1 MKNEQTNYSMLDN
14 DTINLRAELEKY
26 IIHWKWFILGVL
38 LSLLGAFLFLT
49 YSTPQYLA
57 KATILIKDDEKGG
70 LSDGLAAFEDLG
82 ILGGSGNNIDNE
94 IQIIK
99 SRRLIGEV
107 IKKLNLTTSYFLNE
121 SIFQKEIYKT
131 APIKLSFKDS
141 EYKIDSIISIK
152 INSENSF
159 TLLDQDDNEIHTEV
173 PFGNH
178 IKNSTIN
185 SLKVNKTNYFNN
197 EEVGNT
203 YTIAIRPINTLID
216 SYLKTVSVA
225 SISKKSSVLQ
235 FSLKTPVIQKGEN
248 ILDEMIQ
255 EYNKEAVD
263 DKKEVSHKTSLFIA
277 ERLKHVTSELALID
291 DKVKGFKSKNNIAD
305 IEAEAKLIL
314 ETSALNQE
322 KLIKATTELN
332 LVKALSDE
340 IKVDENLLPANL
352 GLEDPNISKAIEKY
366 NSLILK
372 RKRLSQSAGQKNT
385 VLLQIE
391 DNISNL
397 KESLKRSLTNRE
409 RLLEINLQNIKTE
422 SGRNNSKISQI
433 PSKERDFLDIAR
445 QQEIIAGLYSYLLKK
460 KEETAIS
467 LTANAIPNA
476 KIIDKAYASDEPV
489 SPKNKI
495 IILAALLLG
504 LIIPF
509 IIIYL
514 KDLLDTKVH
523 TRKDIE
529 ELTSIPFAGD
539 IPHSEVKQKIVIDA
553 NARSSTAEAF
563 RLIRTNLHFM
573 LPKKQ
578 DNIGHT
584 VFMTSTTSG
593 EGKSFSSINLAASL
607 TLSGK
612 KVILVGLD
620 LRAPKI
626 TEYLEIPDRKGITNF
641 LTNDTITLDSLKFS
655 IPEIPNLDIIA
666 SGAIPPNPAEL
677 LMASK
682 MDLLFEQL
690 EKDYDYVIIDTAPVN
705 LVTDTLLIANRADLV
720 LYVTRAN
727 YLDKRML
734 VIPESLYKDKKLPN
748 LAIILNDTDV
758 NRGYG
763 YGYGYGIANELDH
776 KPWYKKIFS

>member
-1 MKNEQTNYSMLDN
+1 MKNEKTDYSMLDN

-26 IIHWKWFILGVL
+26 ITHWKWFILGVL

-70 LSDGLAAFEDLG
+70 LSDGLAAFGDLG
-82 ILGGSGNNIDNE
+82 ILNGGGGNIDNE

-107 IKKLNLTTSYFLNE
+107 IKKLNLTTSYFLHE
-121 SIFQKEIYKT
+121 SIIQKEIYKT
-131 APIKLSFKDS
+131 APIKISFENL
-141 EYKIDSIISIK
+141 EYKIDSVISIK

-159 TLLDQDDNEIHTEV
+159 TLFDQDDNEINTEV
-173 PFGNH
+173 PFGNL

-185 SLKVNKTNYFNN
+185 SLRVNKTNYFN
-197 EEVGNT
+197 EEKVGNT
-203 YTIAIRPINTLID
+203 YTIAITPLNTLID
-216 SYLKTVSVA
+216 SYLETVSVRP
-225 SISKKSSVLQ
+225 ISKKSSVLQ

-248 ILDEMIQ
+248 ILDEIIQ

-277 ERLKHVTSELALID
+277 ERLKHVTTELALID

-314 ETSALNQE
+314 ETNAHNQK
-322 KLIKATTELN
+322 KLIQATTELN

-352 GLEDPNISKAIEKY
+352 GLEDPNISKAIENY

-372 RKRLSQSAGQKNT
+372 RRRLSQSAGQKNSI
-385 VLLQIE
+385 LIQIE

-397 KESLKRSLTNRE
+397 KKSLKRSLANRE
-409 RLLEINLQNIKTE
+409 RLLEISLQNIKTE

-476 KIIDKAYASDEPV
+476 KIIDKAYASDKPV

-495 IILAALLLG
+495 ILLVALLLG

-529 ELTSIPFAGD
+529 ELTSIPFVGD

-563 RLIRTNLHFM
+563 RLIRTNLDFM
-573 LPKKQ
+573 LPKKK
-578 DNIGHT
+578 DNNGRI
-584 VFMTSTTSG
+584 VFVTSTTSG

-612 KVILVGLD
+612 KVVLVGLD

-626 TEYLEIPDRKGITNF
+626 TEYLEIPDRKGVTNF

-682 MDLLFEQL
+682 MDLLFEEL
-690 EKDYDYVIIDTAPVN
+690 EKNYDYVMIDTAPVN

-734 VIPESLYKDKKLPN
+734 IIPEGLYRDKKLPN
-748 LAIILNDTDV
+748 LAIILNDTDL

-763 YGYGYGIANELDH
+763 YGYGLASELDH